1 MLFIFPL
8 CPALLAGQAVQIAS
22 SNCPTA
28 TAFNNAR
35 KIARTFD
42 DRRIVVYQDYLNDH
56 EVVKIS
62 YSDDGM
68 NWTEASLL
76 AYGFSP
82 TIAVSDA
89 DTIYVSWLTHDRD
102 WPAMAKFYSHNVP
115 STPLNSP
122 PDSHAT
128 LHDPVS
134 VCLEVDDSYVHQLYH
149 FFSVDSSI
157 SRIHY
162 SIYSKDLRWLGV
174 SGYLNKTAGRAE
186 MPTMACDL
194 EYLPGPVHITWT
206 EDNEWGSE
214 IKYAV
219 IYPDIFKEHDW
230 LLSLDEYLDMGFLE
244 TLEGSQNLSAASLSA
259 RVSPLLPDVSML
271 IGAFNNSTMNG
282 MTVKCWDVFREND
295 IDINVIQSGE
305 HHIDGIGP
313 ACPSVDDVIMPER
326 SCAIIWH
333 NNGTIL
339 YGQTKGATIKTQPPA
354 LVNTTGSSARH
365 PNVCY
370 KTFRSDK
377 FDVVWTEGT
386 AAPFEIMYRRM
397 RKDYSQIFAKMQIL
411 TTELPTGTVGQDY
424 SAIVEVNYADRHK
437 GNIWS
442 MIAGQLPQ
450 GLYMAPYTPEH
461 QGNLTIL
468 GTPEKA
474 GESSFALCVT
484 HPVFPPED
492 YICLADTADF
502 TITVKRSV
510 AIQKNA
516 SIIPSAYRLFPAQ
529 PNPFNSTTRIR
540 FTVPVRSQVTI
551 SIFDI
556 GGNFVQQLYN
566 AERAAGN
573 FYIPWNA
580 SDLASGVYIIRLQA
594 DEFISIQKC
603 LLIR

>member
-1 MLFIFPL
+1 MLF
-8 CPALLAGQAVQIAS
+8 
-22 SNCPTA
+22 
-28 TAFNNAR
+28 
-35 KIARTFD
+35 
-42 DRRIVVYQDYLNDH
+42 
-56 EVVKIS
+56 
-62 YSDDGM
+62 
-68 NWTEASLL
+68 
-76 AYGFSP
+76 
-82 TIAVSDA
+82 
-89 DTIYVSWLTHDRD
+89 
-102 WPAMAKFYSHNVP
+102 
-115 STPLNSP
+115 
-122 PDSHAT
+122 
-128 LHDPVS
+128 
-134 VCLEVDDSYVHQLYH
+134 
-149 FFSVDSSI
+149 
-157 SRIHY
+157 
-162 SIYSKDLRWLGV
+162 
-174 SGYLNKTAGRAE
+174 
-186 MPTMACDL
+186 
-194 EYLPGPVHITWT
+194 
-206 EDNEWGSE
+206 
-214 IKYAV
+214 
-219 IYPDIFKEHDW
+219 
-230 LLSLDEYLDMGFLE
+230 
-244 TLEGSQNLSAASLSA
+244 
-259 RVSPLLPDVSML
+259 
-271 IGAFNNSTMNG
+271 
-282 MTVKCWDVFREND
+282 
-295 IDINVIQSGE
+295 
-305 HHIDGIGP
+305 
-313 ACPSVDDVIMPER
+313 R
-326 SCAIIWH
+326 S
-333 NNGTIL
+333 
-339 YGQTKGATIKTQPPA
+339 
-354 LVNTTGSSARH
+354 
-365 PNVCY
+365 
-370 KTFRSDK
+370 
-377 FDVVWTEGT
+377 
-386 AAPFEIMYRRM
+386 
-397 RKDYSQIFAKMQIL
+397 SQIFAKMQIL